1 MGTELLSHQKSLK
14 VTFLRKALCDGTPC
28 LLLQPHLPPASAL
41 PPSGSSASFG
51 LLPDQVKITAM
62 TAPFTD
68 HLLCARQKAQ
78 GFPCLSSISLFTES
92 ITAPIL

>member
-1 MGTELLSHQKSLK
+1 MGRKGVGLHQPGVSSQ
-14 VTFLRKALCDGTPC
+14 VSSTGTLRPTQRCFAIPALP
-28 LLLQPHLPPASAL
+28 

-78 GFPCLSSISLFTES
+78 GFPRLSSISLFTES